1 MTAKTSVRD
10 ARYGK
15 TGGNSAF
22 LKKLKKSHEL
32 GRANSA
38 MSQMRATNKHNAR
51 VSSLVKKTFGEDKEG
66 RMTNWMD
73 DDVREA
79 VIEALIETELYE
91 KKAWLGYSAPAKA
104 PGRVSRALTRGGEK
118 ARSAGRAVSSR
129 AGAAG
134 TAVGGA
140 AKKAGAK
147 VAGTRA
153 YQATASAARQGGR
166 SARARGYL
174 AKRKTRGARN
184 VARSGVGFVKT
195 HGTRKAMG
203 SGLKDVAKG
212 AKKLVGRSYGKSSRS
227 PIAPVARKR
236 AIAQMKRGAGGA
248 GMAVGGA
255 ALATAGAYGAY
266 RGGKALRAKYK
277 ARKAAK
283 EENFD
288 ARENYHAVMES
299 LIGE

>member
-15 TGGNSAF
+15 TGENSAF

-79 VIEALIETELYE
+79 VIEALIEVDLYE
-91 KKAWLGYSAPAKA
+91 KKKSWIHPHSAKPTKTQARISKGKSWVSGVAAK
-104 PGRVSRALTRGGEK
+104 GREK
-118 ARSAGRAVSSR
+118 A
-129 AGAAG
+129 AA
-134 TAVGGA
+134 A
-140 AKKAGAK
+140 AKGAQVGSRRAQIAVHKKTPMKARVGI
-147 VAGTRA
+147 
-153 YQATASAARQGGR
+153 
-166 SARARGYL
+166 
-174 AKRKTRGARN
+174 RKGIN
-184 VARSGVGFVKT
+184 VARSTGAAVRGAPGYTRSGVRDVVGGARDLVR
-195 HGTRKAMG
+195 HRKGGATAGRGDRINAMRRG
-203 SGLKDVAKG
+203 EARSRMKGGLK
-212 AKKLVGRSYGKSSRS
+212 
-227 PIAPVARKR
+227 
-236 AIAQMKRGAGGA
+236 GAGVA
-248 GMAVGGA
+248 AGGA

-266 RGGKALRAKYK
+266 RGGKALAAKYK
-277 ARKAAK
+277 ARKARK
-283 EENFD
+283 EEGFD